1 MFSTGKIIAAERVKN
16 GFSREQLAE
25 RVGIV
30 TETLARYERGD
41 RIPKKA
47 TIQKLAIILGVS
59 EDYLMGKESY
69 GLSPDKR
76 ASLGSRLRQL
86 RERRGLSAAEA
97 AAQMGAGEEEY
108 ARYEAGEAEP
118 PRRELEL
125 YASGLDA
132 SVAWLL
138 DGAGEPD
145 EPGDP
150 TLETARAAIER
161 CETVRRTAA
170 LMGSLP
176 EARQEEILQLVRDRA
191 LLEKLRRQNEGE
203 GDPEEG
209 IL

>member
-1 MFSTGKIIAAERVKN
+1 MFLDSH
-16 GFSREQLAE
+16 
-25 RVGIV
+25 
-30 TETLARYERGD
+30 
-41 RIPKKA
+41 
-47 TIQKLAIILGVS
+47 
-59 EDYLMGKESY
+59 
-69 GLSPDKR
+69 GLEKDALK
-76 ASLGSRLRQL
+76 SLGSRLRQL